1 MTVQLH
7 ASQFETK
14 ASADDIREVLRCRYA
29 GEPLITVKDT
39 DPPGGFMYSDRLSGS
54 ASMALYVSG
63 NDERILLMAEYDNLG
78 KGASGAALQNLNI
91 MLGREETTGLI

>member
-1 MTVQLH
+1 
-7 ASQFETK
+7 
-14 ASADDIREVLRCRYA
+14 
-29 GEPLITVKDT
+29 
-39 DPPGGFMYSDRLSGS
+39 
-54 ASMALYVSG
+54 MALYVSG